1 MPAQK
6 LTAGHRQR
14 MRQKL
19 LDKGA
24 SALSDEEWLEILLY
38 YSIGR
43 GDVKPQVKQLLAKF
57 KHLGALA
64 AAPIDQITEIEGV
77 GEKSALLI
85 KLLESLSHRT
95 AKIQA
100 YERPILSN
108 WEAVQHYCI
117 TTLGHEKIE
126 KLMAICL
133 DNQNKI
139 ISDDLLFEGT
149 IDRIAIFPR
158 EIVKLALHRGAAAI
172 ILVHNHPSGDT
183 RPSTADIE
191 MTTHVMRALKLVDI
205 KLHDHLIVAGA
216 KCISMRSHQLI

>member
-6 LTAGHRQR
+6 YAAGHRKR

-19 LDKGA
+19 IDKGA
-24 SALSDEEWLEILLY
+24 SALSDEEWLEMLLFY
-38 YSIGR
+38 RIGR
-43 GDVKPQVKQLLAKF
+43 GDVKPQVKELLAKYR
-57 KHLGALA
+57 HIGALA
-64 AAPIDQITEIEGV
+64 AAPIEQIAEINGI

-85 KLLESLSHRT
+85 KLLESLSYRM
-95 AKIQA
+95 AKTQA

-126 KLMAICL
+126 KLLAICL

-139 ISDDLLFEGT
+139 ISDDVLFEGT
-149 IDRIAIFPR
+149 IDRTAIFPR
-158 EIVKLALHRGAAAI
+158 EIVKLALHRGASAV

-183 RPSTADIE
+183 RPSAADIE
-191 MTTHVMRALKLVDI
+191 MTTHIMQALKLVDI

-216 KCISMRSHQLI
+216 KCISLRSHQLI

>member
-6 LTAGHRQR
+6 FTAGHRQR

-100 YERPILSN
+100 Y
-108 WEAVQHYCI
+108 
-117 TTLGHEKIE
+117 
-126 KLMAICL
+126 
-133 DNQNKI
+133 
-139 ISDDLLFEGT
+139 
-149 IDRIAIFPR
+149 
-158 EIVKLALHRGAAAI
+158 
-172 ILVHNHPSGDT
+172 
-183 RPSTADIE
+183 
-191 MTTHVMRALKLVDI
+191 
-205 KLHDHLIVAGA
+205 
-216 KCISMRSHQLI
+216 